1 MVKRKPAITKLAY
14 PITLTDGR
22 KVETLAN
29 VVAVINSL
37 PERRQIVTVWQTTM
51 AMLLGAK
58 ASGKPIDM
66 KHATGQLA
74 RALPGGRVL
83 EMKP

>member
-1 MVKRKPAITKLAY
+1 MVKRKPAGTKLAY
-14 PITLTDGR
+14 PLTLVDGR
-22 KVETLAN
+22 KIETLAD
-29 VVAVINSL
+29 VVALIDRL

-74 RALPGGRVL
+74 RALQVEGFL
-83 EMKP
+83 K